1 MTLTQLILSL
11 AVGFGQPIDYK
22 QADCLAR
29 TIWFEARDQPVAGQ
43 VAVAVTVMNRVHSS
57 GYPNTVCEVVNQPY
71 QFSYTLLPKEEL
83 ERQLREANKIDAI
96 AKELAV
102 RIALQAIAGGFK
114 DMHVS
119 QHYYNP
125 DKASPKWA
133 NSFDNSFKLGQ
144 HKWVW

>member
-11 AVGFGQPIDYK
+11 AVGFGQPIDYQ
-22 QADCLAR
+22 QANCLSQA
-29 TIWFEARDQPVAGQ
+29 IWFESRNQPVVGQ
-43 VAVAVTVMNRVHSS
+43 VAVAVTIMNRVKSS

-71 QFSYTLLPKEEL
+71 QFSYTLLPKDEL

-102 RIALQAIAGGFK
+102 RIALQAITGGFD

-119 QHYYNP
+119 LHYYNP

-133 NSFDNSFKLGQ
+133 KSFGNNFKLGQ